1 MGVGLFVEV
10 IDEVGV
16 IEADIVLVGEVVML
30 DVGLD
35 VGLTE
40 FEIVDVGVPVPVPLG
55 VILAVPLPVPV
66 GVLVGEEEAEIVLLA
81 EIVDV
86 ELGVDELDA
95 LGAVVSVKLNFA
107 S

>member
-1 MGVGLFVEV
+1 VGVGLFVEV

-66 GVLVGEEEAEIVLLA
+66 GVRVGEEEAEIVLLA

>member
-66 GVLVGEEEAEIVLLA
+66 GVRVGEEEAEIVLLA